1 LFTAIQQVDNHI
13 ITPMV
18 QRTRVL
24 LSPLVIVLALIVGGS
39 VAGLLGVLVAV
50 PLVAVL
56 RIVTGHLW
64 RTRVLGESW
73 EQALDSAIEV
83 TARPELRRSRERK
96 LQEERLFDTAELR
109 LTEADEPVKTES

>member
-1 LFTAIQQVDNHI
+1 
-13 ITPMV
+13 MV

-50 PLVAVL
+50 PMVAVV
-56 RIVTGHLW
+56 RIVAGHLW

-73 EQALDSAIEV
+73 EEALDASIEV
-83 TARPELRRSRERK
+83 TQRPERLRARPRK

-109 LTEADEPVKTES
+109 PTDADQPVKTDS